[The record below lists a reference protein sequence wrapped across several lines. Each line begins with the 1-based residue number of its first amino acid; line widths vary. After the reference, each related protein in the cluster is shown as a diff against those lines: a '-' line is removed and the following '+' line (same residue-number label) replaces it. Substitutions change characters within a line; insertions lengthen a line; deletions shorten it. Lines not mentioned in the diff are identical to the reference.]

1 MKGGIGKSS
10 ATVMAATALSTA
22 PFNKKVLVLD
32 LDRQGSLI
40 QLREL
45 DAEDTEDFNY
55 DIVQCS
61 VDDFFNSVEE
71 LDKTYDYVFLEVA
84 GKIDNNLPV
93 EQQEIT
99 PILLN
104 TDILVIPFVAG
115 NFGAGATLQY
125 LEYIINVQELK
136 KKKQQRLSVVGF
148 VNMHFKQRKE
158 DRSFADFL
166 ETIAAETGL
175 RFMQNKLGFYTAYRG
190 ANTIDSLYK
199 DSPDTNQERNFKM
212 WIKELSKL
220 LENVL

>member
-71 LDKTYDYVFLEVA
+71 LDKTYDYVFLDVA

-136 KKKQQRLSVVGF
+136 KKKQQRLSVVG
-148 VNMHFKQRKE
+148 
-158 DRSFADFL
+158 L
-166 ETIAAETGL
+166 
-175 RFMQNKLGFYTAYRG
+175 
-190 ANTIDSLYK
+190 SL
-199 DSPDTNQERNFKM
+199 
-212 WIKELSKL
+212 IHI
-220 LENVL
+220 